1 MSTGKAP
8 SAGQKVA
15 PDRNGPSQPE
25 ATGPVASD
33 SLAAESKAFVQ
44 GNEAT
49 PQQQPSDSFT
59 TPAESHHNT
68 QPTSTFPSTG
78 VAGTQNGTQ
87 NFDPAPTYVNNQY
100 HQDRSGPHGKNL
112 KEDDSIATED
122 KNKNTSFS
130 QFGTK
135 DDPGAAAE
143 QKFVLAD
150 TAPVGSTGA
159 RQKGSEGKTVY
170 DALSSETNA

>member
-1 MSTGKAP
+1 MSTAKAP

-15 PDRNGPSQPE
+15 PDRNGPSQSE
-25 ATGPVASD
+25 ATGPVASH

-59 TPAESHHNT
+59 TPAESHHST
-68 QPTSTFPSTG
+68 QPTSRGTSTG
-78 VAGTQNGTQ
+78 AAGTQPV
-87 NFDPAPTYVNNQY
+87 DPAPTYVNNQY
-100 HQDRSGPHGKNL
+100 HQDLSGPHGKNL

-143 QKFVLAD
+143 QKFTLAD